1 MCHNFLFFLISAG
14 EKLEKINAA
23 GQCEEGLYHG
33 KGGTCKDKP
42 CMDACQKKHG
52 SQASG
57 ICFSS
62 LHQTTLVV
70 VVTHA
75 S

>member
-57 ICFSS
+57 ICFFFVAPND
-62 LHQTTLVV
+62 TCRCRYPC
-70 VVTHA
+70 
-75 S
+75 

>member
-14 EKLEKINAA
+14 EKLEEINAA

-57 ICFSS
+57 ICFFFVAPND
-62 LHQTTLVV
+62 TCRCRYPC
-70 VVTHA
+70 
-75 S
+75 